1 MTLEQIVGAA
11 LMLLFLG
18 DIFLTVLYARA
29 GTGWLAPY
37 WSRVVWAALRA
48 AAHLFGKGRGRVMSF
63 GGPLIVVSLIGF
75 WALGLTVGAALVI
88 RPELGAAIRPSSG
101 DTPTDFI
108 TALFV
113 AGSSLSIVGS
123 GDYSP
128 HTAGTRILFLI
139 NSLIGASVMSLVLS
153 YLVQVYSALRERNA
167 LALTIHLMTASTG
180 DAAEMLARLGL
191 DGGSSDATSELS
203 NVARS
208 LVATKEAHQFY
219 PLLFYFRFENPL
231 YSVSRFSFVALDLV
245 TLIGTALDEQRFR
258 SLIHSAPVAS
268 LHECALLLLA
278 TLDHNLPTGTDL
290 GVNPAEVLL
299 TGQSY
304 NAAIET
310 LGRAGITARTDG
322 MDRYVAERRQW
333 EPLVR
338 RIAPVLGYKM
348 DEVDRRGSQGLP
360 ATPGAAAQDARARA
374 R

>member
-37 WSRVVWAALRA
+37 LNRVVWAALRA
-48 AAHLFGKGRGRVMSF
+48 AARLFGNGRSRVLSF
-63 GGPLIVVSLIGF
+63 GGPLIVVSLIVF
-75 WALGLTVGAALVI
+75 WTLGLTVGAALVI

-101 DTPTDFI
+101 DTPSDLV
-108 TALFV
+108 TALLV
-113 AGSSLSIVGS
+113 AGNSLSIVGG
-123 GDYSP
+123 GDYAP
-128 HTAGTRILFLI
+128 HTAGARILFLI
-139 NSLIGASVMSLVLS
+139 NSLTGASVLSLVLS

-167 LALTIHLMTASTG
+167 LALTIHLMTAGTG

-191 DGGSSDATSELS
+191 DGGSSDATSELG

-208 LVATKEAHQFY
+208 LVATKEAHHFY
-219 PLLFYFRFENPL
+219 PLLFYFRFEDPL

-245 TLIGTALDEQRFR
+245 TLIRTALDAQRYR
-258 SLIHSAPVAS
+258 SLIHSVSVTS

-278 TLDHNLPTGTDL
+278 MLDHNLPTDADL
-290 GVNPAEVLL
+290 GVNPAEAVR

-304 NAAIET
+304 NVAIET

-322 MDRYVAERRQW
+322 MDRYVAERRTW

-348 DEVDRRGSQGLP
+348 DEVDRRGSQGRP
-360 ATPGAAAQDARARA
+360 AAPGAAAQDARAW
-374 R
+374 